1 MKCRKCGGGAAL
13 ELRRHNA
20 AFCREHFIEF
30 FRKQVAEAVHKHR
43 MFTRDETV
51 MVAVSGGKD
60 SLALWDVLLEEG
72 YRTAGLYLDLGIFE
86 YSVESK
92 AKCEA
97 FAAARGQTLHI
108 ERVADAV
115 GAGIPQVQK
124 VTRRPTCSACGLSKR
139 YLMNKAA
146 LDHGYPVVATGHN
159 LDDEAATLFGSV
171 LTWQTDALPRQSPA
185 LASTHPKLVR
195 RVKPLYR
202 LSELET
208 AGYAFLRGI
217 DYIVEECPFAT
228 GATSI
233 AHKELL
239 NRLEETSPGSK
250 HNFLFGFLEKARPA
264 FERVEH
270 VELAGVHV
278 LRPGHDGDA
287 LRVLQA
293 RRAGQ
298 RPRLGSSIHT
308 GGDTMAHAVIVGAV
322 RTAVGK
328 KGGALA
334 GVRPDDLLA
343 DTLKAL
349 VERVKIDAAEVEDVV
364 IGCVDQVGEQGFNI
378 ARNAAL
384 IAGFP
389 LDVCGTTLD
398 RMCGSGQ
405 QAVNFA
411 AMGVMAGQY
420 ECVIA
425 GGVENMTRVPMGSN
439 GMGPG
444 DGPLSPRLQALYN
457 IIPQGLSAEMIAEQ
471 WGLKREELDEFSAG
485 SHEKAGRAIAE
496 GRFKREIAP
505 AHAGGRQGVR
515 HRRGR
520 ARAREPREDGG
531 ARAVLQARRRGDRR
545 QFLTDL
551 RWSGRA
557 PDHVG
562 GAGQG
567 PRSDAA
573 GPHRRD
579 RARRRGSDDHADR
592 AHPRHP
598 ARAREGGD
606 ERSSRSTGSR
616 STRRLRPSCWRGS
629 GSCTPTWSG
638 ST

>member
-1 MKCRKCGGGAAL
+1 MKIILRNPKREVELSGRRRVKELLVELDILAGTVLVIRGDELLTSDSVVGDGDVVEVRPVMSGGSAPIIPRISRSHPVKCRKCGGGAAL

-217 DYIVEECPFAT
+217 DYIVEECPFANGRDLDRPQ
-228 GATSI
+228 GASEP
-233 AHKELL
+233 ARGNVAGLQAQL
-239 NRLEETSPGSK
+239 PLRLSRKGAPGVR
-250 HNFLFGFLEKARPA
+250 ARGARRAP
-264 FERVEH
+264 
-270 VELAGVHV
+270 GVHV

-308 GGDTMAHAVIVGAV
+308 
-322 RTAVGK
+322 
-328 KGGALA
+328 
-334 GVRPDDLLA
+334 
-343 DTLKAL
+343 
-349 VERVKIDAAEVEDVV
+349 EV
-364 IGCVDQVGEQGFNI
+364 
-378 ARNAAL
+378 
-384 IAGFP
+384 
-389 LDVCGTTLD
+389 
-398 RMCGSGQ
+398 
-405 QAVNFA
+405 
-411 AMGVMAGQY
+411 
-420 ECVIA
+420 
-425 GGVENMTRVPMGSN
+425 TR
-439 GMGPG
+439 
-444 DGPLSPRLQALYN
+444 
-457 IIPQGLSAEMIAEQ
+457 
-471 WGLKREELDEFSAG
+471 W
-485 SHEKAGRAIAE
+485 H
-496 GRFKREIAP
+496 
-505 AHAGGRQGVR
+505 
-515 HRRGR
+515 
-520 ARAREPREDGG
+520 
-531 ARAVLQARRRGDRR
+531 
-545 QFLTDL
+545 
-551 RWSGRA
+551 
-557 PDHVG
+557 
-562 GAGQG
+562 
-567 PRSDAA
+567 
-573 GPHRRD
+573 
-579 RARRRGSDDHADR
+579 
-592 AHPRHP
+592 
-598 ARAREGGD
+598 
-606 ERSSRSTGSR
+606 
-616 STRRLRPSCWRGS
+616 TR
-629 GSCTPTWSG
+629 
-638 ST
+638 